1 MKYLIP
7 VENLPAFDFKK
18 FKKLTPLIYEKTIRL
33 SRKIKGKK
41 VVHINSVSYGGG
53 VAEMLRSQI
62 PLENSLGLNSLWY
75 TLSAPLKFF
84 NITKKIHNLLQ
95 GKKAKLSENEK
106 KYYLNWISTK
116 AGKDF
121 CYILEKESPDI
132 LIIHDPQPL
141 PLISLLSKSKKQPR
155 IILRLHLDL
164 STPEKNT
171 LKFLKKFIL
180 RYNSVILSHPDYKFS
195 WLDSNKVE
203 IIYPAI
209 NPFSVKNRPMKLSQ
223 AKEILF
229 TLGVHSDKPII
240 SQVSRFD
247 PWKDPLGAIQ
257 SYYLAKRE
265 IPNLCLILAGIFFA
279 TDDPEAKKIFK
290 EVKKHTE
297 GDPDIYLFSDPY
309 QLKNVSNDLFIN
321 AVYTISTVVLQ
332 KSIREGF
339 GLTVTEAMWKKKP
352 VIGGE
357 TKGISLQI
365 THNKNGF
372 LVKTPYE
379 AADYIVKL
387 FKDKKLRKRIG
398 EYAHKTVKE
407 KFLISRLILDHL
419 RIYRNVRC

>member
-1 MKYLIP
+1 MKYLVP
-7 VENLPAFDFKK
+7 VKNLPILNFKK
-18 FKKLTPLIYEKTIRL
+18 FKKLTPLIYQRAIRL
-33 SRKIKGKK
+33 GKKIKGKK
-41 VVHINSVSYGGG
+41 IVHINSVSYGGG

-84 NITKKIHNLLQ
+84 DITKKIHNLLQ
-95 GKKAKLSENEK
+95 GKKGKLSENEK
-106 KYYLNWISTK
+106 RYYLNWILNK
-116 AGKDF
+116 AGKEF
-121 CYILEKESPDI
+121 CYVLEKESPDI

-141 PLISLLSKSKKQPR
+141 PLIFLTPESKKLPKT
-155 IILRLHLDL
+155 ILRLHIDL
-164 STPEKNT
+164 STPEKTT
-171 LKFLKKFIL
+171 LNFLKKFIL
-180 RYNSVILSHPDYKFS
+180 GYDSVILSHPDYKFH
-195 WLDSNKVE
+195 WLNQNKTE

-209 NPFSVKNRPMKLSQ
+209 NPFSPKNVPMKLSQ
-223 AKEILF
+223 AKKVLLA
-229 TLGVHSDKPII
+229 LGVCADKPII

-247 PWKDPLGAIQ
+247 PWKDPLGTIQ
-257 SYYLAKRE
+257 SYYLAKKE

-279 TDDPEAKKIFK
+279 DDDPEAKKIFK
-290 EVKKHTE
+290 QVKKHT
-297 GDPDIYLFSDPY
+297 GRDPDIYLFSDPY
-309 QLKNVSNDLFIN
+309 QLKNISNDVFIN

-352 VIGGE
+352 VIGGK

-379 AADYIVKL
+379 AANYIIKL
-387 FKDKKLRKRIG
+387 FKDKKLREKIG
-398 EYAHKTVKE
+398 ECAHTAVRK

-419 RIYRNVRC
+419 RIYKKHLN